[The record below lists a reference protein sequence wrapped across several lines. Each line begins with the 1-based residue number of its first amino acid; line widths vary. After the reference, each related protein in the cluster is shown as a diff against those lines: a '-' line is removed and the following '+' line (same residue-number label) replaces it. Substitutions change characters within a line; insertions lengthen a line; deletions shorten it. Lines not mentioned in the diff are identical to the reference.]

1 MNMADLSI
9 SKDKLDILGKLN
21 VMAENL
27 TGAFSLRVDGSP
39 YAKGSSANVTI
50 TAKKDLPGIDIRVKA
65 GTKGEKIHIPVI
77 LTQTGIKD
85 LVYND
90 FYIGENCD
98 VEIVAGCGIHN
109 HGHEDSAHDGIH
121 SFHIGK
127 NARVFYSE
135 KHYGESTAQSG
146 KNIMNPTTII
156 DIAEGGYM
164 EMDTVQISGVDNTI
178 RKTKG
183 KLGDGA
189 VLKITERIMTDGEQY
204 AETQFEVD
212 LSRRCGLRYAC
223 DFAFRGAG
231 QQQAALYLQRQ
242 RQQPMFRS
250 HRMRRHHH
258 GCGFRQRGAEDQR
271 QFHRRVP
278 HSRGGHRQDCGR
290 TAGQADDAGSDRKGS
305 RRPHYQRIYSITCR
319 TVCEDCLLT

>member
-1 MNMADLSI
+1 MSMADLSI

-90 FYIGENCD
+90 FYIGEDCD

-212 LSRRCGLRYAC
+212 LDGADSGTHVISRSVARDNSKQLFISNVNGNNRCSGHTECDAIIMDAASVSAVPKISANSTDASLIHESAIGKIAGEQLVKLMTLGLTEKE
-223 DFAFRGAG
+223 
-231 QQQAALYLQRQ
+231 
-242 RQQPMFRS
+242 
-250 HRMRRHHH
+250 
-258 GCGFRQRGAEDQR
+258 AED
-271 QFHRRVP
+271 
-278 HSRGGHRQDCGR
+278 
-290 TAGQADDAGSDRKGS
+290 
-305 RRPHYQRIYSITCR
+305 RIINGFIQ
-319 TVCEDCLLT
+319 

>member
-1 MNMADLSI
+1 MSMADLSI

-90 FYIGENCD
+90 FYIGEDCD

-212 LSRRCGLRYAC
+212 LDGADSGTHVISRSVARDNSKQLFISNVNGNNRCSGHTECDAIIMDAASVSAVPKISANSTDASLIHEAAIGKIAGEQLVKLMTLGLTEKE
-223 DFAFRGAG
+223 
-231 QQQAALYLQRQ
+231 
-242 RQQPMFRS
+242 
-250 HRMRRHHH
+250 
-258 GCGFRQRGAEDQR
+258 AED
-271 QFHRRVP
+271 
-278 HSRGGHRQDCGR
+278 
-290 TAGQADDAGSDRKGS
+290 
-305 RRPHYQRIYSITCR
+305 RIINGFIQ
-319 TVCEDCLLT
+319 

>member
-1 MNMADLSI
+1 MNMAELNI

-90 FYIGENCD
+90 FYIGEDCD

-212 LSRRCGLRYAC
+212 LDGADSGTHVISRSVARDNSKQLFISNVNGNNQCSGHTECDAIIMDAASVSAVPKISANSTDASLIHEAAIGKIAGEQLVKLMTLGLTEKE
-223 DFAFRGAG
+223 
-231 QQQAALYLQRQ
+231 
-242 RQQPMFRS
+242 
-250 HRMRRHHH
+250 
-258 GCGFRQRGAEDQR
+258 AED
-271 QFHRRVP
+271 
-278 HSRGGHRQDCGR
+278 
-290 TAGQADDAGSDRKGS
+290 
-305 RRPHYQRIYSITCR
+305 RIINGFIQ
-319 TVCEDCLLT
+319 

>member
-1 MNMADLSI
+1 MAELNI

-90 FYIGENCD
+90 FYIGEDCD

-121 SFHIGK
+121 SFHIGR
-127 NARVFYSE
+127 NSRVFYSE
-135 KHYGESTAQSG
+135 KHYGESAPESG
-146 KNIMNPTTII
+146 KNIILMADHTKF
-156 DIAEGGYM
+156 
-164 EMDTVQISGVDNTI
+164 GVSSPLPFMSFDRLSAIVTD
-178 RKTKG
+178 RKPAPEF
-183 KLGDGA
+183 L
-189 VLKITERIMTDGEQY
+189 TEAD
-204 AETQFEVD
+204 
-212 LSRRCGLRYAC
+212 RCGIRVLW
-223 DFAFRGAG
+223 
-231 QQQAALYLQRQ
+231 
-242 RQQPMFRS
+242 
-250 HRMRRHHH
+250 
-258 GCGFRQRGAEDQR
+258 AED
-271 QFHRRVP
+271 
-278 HSRGGHRQDCGR
+278 
-290 TAGQADDAGSDRKGS
+290 AG
-305 RRPHYQRIYSITCR
+305 
-319 TVCEDCLLT
+319 EDGDQ

>member
-1 MNMADLSI
+1 MNMAELNI

-90 FYIGENCD
+90 FYIGEDCD

-212 LSRRCGLRYAC
+212 LDGVDSGTHVISRSVARDNSKQLFISNVNGNNQCSGHTECDAIIMDAASVSAVPKISANSTDASLIHEAAIGKIAGEQLVKLMTLGLTEKE
-223 DFAFRGAG
+223 
-231 QQQAALYLQRQ
+231 
-242 RQQPMFRS
+242 
-250 HRMRRHHH
+250 
-258 GCGFRQRGAEDQR
+258 AED
-271 QFHRRVP
+271 
-278 HSRGGHRQDCGR
+278 
-290 TAGQADDAGSDRKGS
+290 
-305 RRPHYQRIYSITCR
+305 RIINGFIQ
-319 TVCEDCLLT
+319 

>member
-1 MNMADLSI
+1 MNMAELNI

-90 FYIGENCD
+90 FYIGEDCD

-212 LSRRCGLRYAC
+212 LDGVDSGTHVISRSVARDNSKQLFISNVNGNNQCSGHTECDAIIMDAASVSAVPKISANSTDASLIHEAAIAKIAGEQLVKLMTLGLTEKE
-223 DFAFRGAG
+223 
-231 QQQAALYLQRQ
+231 
-242 RQQPMFRS
+242 
-250 HRMRRHHH
+250 
-258 GCGFRQRGAEDQR
+258 AED
-271 QFHRRVP
+271 
-278 HSRGGHRQDCGR
+278 
-290 TAGQADDAGSDRKGS
+290 
-305 RRPHYQRIYSITCR
+305 RIINGFIQ
-319 TVCEDCLLT
+319 

>member
-27 TGAFSLRVDGSP
+27 TGACSLRVDGSP

-135 KHYGESTAQSG
+135 KHYGESVPQSG

-212 LSRRCGLRYAC
+212 LDGVDSGTHVISRSVARDNSKQLFISNVNGNNRCSGHTECDAIIMDAASVSAVPKISANSTDASLIHEAAIGKIAGEQLVKLMTLGLTEKE
-223 DFAFRGAG
+223 
-231 QQQAALYLQRQ
+231 
-242 RQQPMFRS
+242 
-250 HRMRRHHH
+250 
-258 GCGFRQRGAEDQR
+258 AED
-271 QFHRRVP
+271 
-278 HSRGGHRQDCGR
+278 
-290 TAGQADDAGSDRKGS
+290 
-305 RRPHYQRIYSITCR
+305 RIINGFIQ
-319 TVCEDCLLT
+319 

>member
-1 MNMADLSI
+1 MNGLNI
-9 SKDKLDILGKLN
+9 SSDKLDMLGKIS

-27 TGAFSLRVDGSP
+27 SGAFSLRVDGSP
-39 YAKGSSANVTI
+39 FAKGSSANVTI
-50 TAKKDLPGIDIRVKA
+50 MAKKDLPGIDIRVKD
-65 GTKGEKIHIPVI
+65 GTVGEKIHIPVI
-77 LTQTGIKD
+77 LTQSGIKD

-98 VEIVAGCGIHN
+98 IEIVAGCGIHN

-212 LSRRCGLRYAC
+212 LDGADSGTHVISRSVARDNSKQLFISNVNGNNQCSGHTECDAIIMDAASVSAVPKISANSTDASLIHEAAIGKIAGEQLVKLMTLGLTEKE
-223 DFAFRGAG
+223 
-231 QQQAALYLQRQ
+231 
-242 RQQPMFRS
+242 
-250 HRMRRHHH
+250 
-258 GCGFRQRGAEDQR
+258 AED
-271 QFHRRVP
+271 
-278 HSRGGHRQDCGR
+278 
-290 TAGQADDAGSDRKGS
+290 
-305 RRPHYQRIYSITCR
+305 RIINGFIQ
-319 TVCEDCLLT
+319 